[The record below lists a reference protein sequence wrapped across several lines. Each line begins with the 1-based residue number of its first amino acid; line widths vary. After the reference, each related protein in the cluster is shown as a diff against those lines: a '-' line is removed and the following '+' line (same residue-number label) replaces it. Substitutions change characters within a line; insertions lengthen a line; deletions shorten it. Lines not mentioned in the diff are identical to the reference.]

1 MLDSILGNA
10 LRLLAALGFLLGAPA
25 AASPLVTGNGFGFA
39 VVAPDRGSATRFYP
53 HPHSF
58 VRADPANPLS
68 EGIATPNF
76 IKALG
81 WGAPGQ
87 AGSSADYVADSHVIR
102 LTRGATTGTFFMPFG
117 LDRPALIVS
126 ANSASWR
133 VEWNAPLRSQ
143 TRIGAA
149 RGCSASMGS
158 TSRCC

>member
-1 MLDSILGNA
+1 MLNSILGNA

-25 AASPLVTGNGFGFA
+25 GASPLVTGNGFGFA

-87 AGSSADYVADSHVIR
+87 RAAAPTMSRIRTSSASRAA
-102 LTRGATTGTFFMPFG
+102 G
-117 LDRPALIVS
+117 RPAPS
-126 ANSASWR
+126 SCPS
-133 VEWNAPLRSQ
+133 
-143 TRIGAA
+143 
-149 RGCSASMGS
+149 GS
-158 TSRCC
+158 TARR